1 MTPRTTGYAARAFPV
16 LLLCLC
22 VFVCGLPTAS
32 AQPSYAGYL
41 DLPTVNGAG
50 EAGGGLH
57 PALPLDEPTL
67 RAALDAARADGV
79 APRRYATLLH
89 QYWLVVALGNAQI
102 DPVAWDPGRGV
113 RPNEH
118 TFNQVYVNY
127 LRLAAAHPGFYW
139 AGLAAIAGGSFA
151 SGFFDAGDIG
161 RVLDVDAVHAI
172 GNAVADAL
180 AGTPAELVEGLPADI
195 RMLATEGPRLSSVD
209 VQWYQTRLMIMQKH
223 IFTDLVP
230 MHEAF
235 LAEGIGA
242 VEELAAAG
250 VLDTGLRDGWRAVDG
265 GTEEGYIDAL
275 IRMTDREQN
284 RIVADQWDVT
294 SSGRA
299 GLGRV
304 LTYISTVAAE
314 PGVPGVRAPGVFAPA
329 TVHVT
334 VGDHPLALRTPLPDF
349 NWADRDSRWTY
360 ITGDLVPR
368 HIELMTNRPLASL
381 VLGRSHWQNLENGR
395 LSARL
400 PDLLADLGTRWHV
413 VS

>member
-1 MTPRTTGYAARAFPV
+1 MTPRTTGYAARAFSV
-16 LLLCLC
+16 LLLCLS
-22 VFVCGLPTAS
+22 VFVAGLPAAS
-32 AQPSYAGYL
+32 AQTVYAGYL
-41 DLPTVNGAG
+41 DLPTVNGEG

-57 PALPLDEPTL
+57 PALPLDEPAL
-67 RAALDAARADGV
+67 RVAVDAVRADGV
-79 APRRYATLLH
+79 APQRYATLLH

-127 LRLAAAHPGFYW
+127 LRLAASHPGFFW

-151 SGFFDAGDIG
+151 AGFFDAGDIG
-161 RVLDVDAVHAI
+161 RILDAPGIHAI
-172 GNAVADAL
+172 GNGVADAL

-195 RMLATEGPRLSSVD
+195 RVLVTEGARLSAAD
-209 VQWYQTRLMIMQKH
+209 VEWYQTRLMIMQKH

-250 VLDTGLRDGWRAVDG
+250 VLDSGLRDGWRAIDG
-265 GTEEGYIDAL
+265 GTQAGYIDAL

-294 SSGRA
+294 SSGRE
-299 GLGRV
+299 GIGRV
-304 LTYISTVAAE
+304 LTYISTLAAK
-314 PGVPGVRAPGVFAPA
+314 PGVPGVRAPGVFSPA
-329 TVHVT
+329 TVHAT
-334 VGDHPLALRTPLPDF
+334 VDGRPLALRTPLPDF
-349 NWADRDSRWTY
+349 NWADRENRWTY

-368 HIELMTNRPLASL
+368 YIELMTNRPLASL
-381 VLGRSHWQNLENGR
+381 VLGESHWQKLGNGR
-395 LSARL
+395 LVARL
-400 PDLLADLGTRWHV
+400 PDLLADLGTQWQLM
-413 VS
+413 S